1 MGGEVGAEAA
11 GVGVSVGTGAGVGVG
26 VGTGV
31 GVGLGVDVGCGVAE
45 GVGVGRARRAC
56 AVVGLDGEA
65 GPEAMTPTNAPHAAT
80 TSHAATSVT
89 PRWRRFIPSPCLL
102 PRMVCGQD
110 TDRDQKRTVRDAAR
124 PAYH

>member
-1 MGGEVGAEAA
+1 MGGEVGAVAA
-11 GVGVSVGTGAGVGVG
+11 GVGVSVGTGVGVG
-26 VGTGV
+26 MGVGGGV
-31 GVGLGVDVGCGVAE
+31 GVGLGVGVGRGVAE
-45 GVGVGRARRAC
+45 GVGVGRARRAS

-102 PRMVCGQD
+102 PRMFCGQD
-110 TDRDQKRTVRDAAR
+110 TDRDQKRTVRDVAR
-124 PAYH
+124 RAYH